1 MGLKHIGTWADVS
14 QQGQGQGDWNGLN
27 CSAKK
32 EKTGAALGQEPT
44 IGEQM
49 GIPRIGN
56 PGTLNPAAFLQNSFM
71 EVSALKASK

>member
-1 MGLKHIGTWADVS
+1 MQGAEAKMGLKHIGTWADVS

-44 IGEQM
+44 I
-49 GIPRIGN
+49 
-56 PGTLNPAAFLQNSFM
+56 
-71 EVSALKASK
+71 ASKWEFRE